1 MTAPTGLDCV
11 LSGFTERV
19 AGVRHTVA
27 VSGDGLLVAA
37 SNELPPERADQLAAV
52 VAGVVS
58 LAQGWPRRSTVD
70 RLRSIVQMDSSL
82 LFVIALGD
90 GHTLASLATI
100 VRTGPATS
108 ARSRSRCASAPRRPG
123 RHGAHPERTEPLVT
137 IGVDAFLDR
146 SSRAAA

>member
-37 SNELPPERADQLAAV
+37 SNELPPERADQLAAM

-58 LAQGWPRRSTVD
+58 LAQGLSACTDAGPV
-70 RLRSIVQMDSSL
+70 LRTIVQMGRSL
-82 LFVIALGD
+82 LFVMALGD
-90 GHTLASLATI
+90 GHSLASLAAMVQPGCDVSQVAFEMSGLVDQVGAVLTP
-100 VRTGPATS
+100 T
-108 ARSRSRCASAPRRPG
+108 ARVS
-123 RHGAHPERTEPLVT
+123 
-137 IGVDAFLDR
+137 
-146 SSRAAA
+146 